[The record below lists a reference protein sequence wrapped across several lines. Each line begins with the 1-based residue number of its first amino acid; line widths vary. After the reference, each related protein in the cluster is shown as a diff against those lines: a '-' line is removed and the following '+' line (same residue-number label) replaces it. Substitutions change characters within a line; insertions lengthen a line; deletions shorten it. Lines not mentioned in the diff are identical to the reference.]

1 MAEQQTHHVT
11 VRLSHGFEFIAEF
24 NDVPDAPPLLLDEP
38 KSLGGNRAPNAAA
51 LLGAAVGNCL
61 AASLTFC
68 LRRARVDVE
77 DLTASVTTHFTR
89 NERGRHRISGIDVEL
104 DPVLGENARVAGCE
118 GLFEDF
124 CTVTASV
131 QHGIPVHVSLKSGMA
146 RELTSVK

>member
-11 VRLSHGFEFIAEF
+11 VRLSQGFEFIAEF
-24 NDVPDAPPLLLDEP
+24 NDVPGAPPLLLDEP
-38 KSLGGNRAPNAAA
+38 KPLGGNRAPNAAA

-68 LRRARVDVE
+68 LRRAHVDVE
-77 DLTASVTTHFTR
+77 NLTATVTTHVAR
-89 NERGRHRISGIDVEL
+89 NERGRHRIVGIDVEL
-104 DPVLGENARVAGCE
+104 DPILGNSANIVGCG

-131 QHGIPVHVSLKSGMA
+131 KRGIPVRVSLKS
-146 RELTSVK
+146 REAKEVA

>member
-11 VRLSHGFEFIAEF
+11 VRLSDGFEFIAEF

-38 KSLGGNRAPNAAA
+38 KPLGGNRAPNAAA
-51 LLGAAVGNCL
+51 LLGAAVGHCL

-68 LRRARVDVE
+68 LRRACVDVE
-77 DLTASVTTHFTR
+77 GLTASVTTHVNR
-89 NERGRHRISGIDVEL
+89 NERGRHRITGIDVEL
-104 DPVLGENARVAGCE
+104 DPVLGDNARVAGCE

-131 QHGIPVHVSLKSGMA
+131 KRGIPVHVSLKSQTA
-146 RELTSVK
+146 KEVA

>member
-1 MAEQQTHHVT
+1 MGEQQTHHVT

-24 NDVPDAPPLLLDEP
+24 DDVPDAPPLLLDEP
-38 KSLGGNRAPNAAA
+38 KPLGGNRAPNAAA

-77 DLTASVTTHFTR
+77 GLTASVTTHVTR
-89 NERGRHRISGIDVEL
+89 NERGRHRITGIDVEL

-131 QHGIPVHVSLKSGMA
+131 KHGIPVRISLKSRA
-146 RELTSVK
+146 AKEVA